1 MVRFFDIK
9 VSGLKETQSFLSKL
23 DVQLPKNAEI
33 DASLVADDYKRGLKN
48 ELLAQDLVWDKILYN
63 SIKKQK
69 TGDKEFSILMKK
81 QGVYLDRM
89 RPHFA
94 PLADPTLKRWVD
106 EHAGSSTSKGLGSG
120 KGKKGYIYVK
130 PHPWI
135 ERGMER
141 GRKNLNK
148 RLENGKVARMFKKG
162 GK

>member
-23 DVQLPKNAEI
+23 DVELPKNAEM
-33 DASLVADDYKRGLKN
+33 DVSLVADDYKRGLKN
-48 ELLAQDLVWDKILYN
+48 ELLSQDLVWDKILYN
-63 SIKKQK
+63 SIKRQK
-69 TGDKEFSILMKK
+69 TGNKEFSILMKK

-94 PLADPTLKRWVD
+94 PLSDPTLKRWAS
-106 EHAGSSTSKGLGSG
+106 EHGANIDLP
-120 KGKKGYIYVK
+120 YIKVH

-135 ERGMER
+135 DRGMER

-148 RLENGKVARMFKKG
+148 RLTDGKVARMFKKG